1 MLISTIGGMALMG
14 INGFVIGPMIAA
26 LFMAVWGMFVGRED
40 ETEAEAIPAAAV
52 VAASPADPGAAP

>member
-1 MLISTIGGMALMG
+1 MALMG